1 MDFSDSNKQILL
13 EIMSGHGNSEEYR
26 DIASANFLQT
36 GEMNC
41 PEPTED
47 FLPCC
52 WQAGEMQKKRCR
64 PAPVQR
70 KHSFGKRRHYQ
81 ALKSHTL

>member
-1 MDFSDSNKQILL
+1 MSHWEPHGINVLNDEGHDPSKQILL

-26 DIASANFLQT
+26 DITSVNFLQDNT
-36 GEMNC
+36 MSC

-52 WQAGEMQKKRCR
+52 WQAGEDAEK
-64 PAPVQR
+64 
-70 KHSFGKRRHYQ
+70 
-81 ALKSHTL
+81 TL

>member
-1 MDFSDSNKQILL
+1 
-13 EIMSGHGNSEEYR
+13 MSGHGNSEEYR

-52 WQAGEMQKKRCR
+52 WQAGEMTKK
-64 PAPVQR
+64 
-70 KHSFGKRRHYQ
+70 
-81 ALKSHTL
+81 TL

>member
-1 MDFSDSNKQILL
+1 MVNHGVFMSHWELLGIIALIMKDMIQASKFFL

-26 DIASANFLQT
+26 DIASANFLQDQT
-36 GEMNC
+36 MSC

-52 WQAGEMQKKRCR
+52 WQAVKCR
-64 PAPVQR
+64 KNVVMV
-70 KHSFGKRRHYQ
+70 
-81 ALKSHTL
+81 